1 MRSISLL
8 RTYLNVERKA
18 CVSLHCMKNHH
29 SLPIH
34 NQVLREGT
42 SPEND
47 GAATPR
53 LLELVSLRVSQIHQ
67 CQDSIDMHRELLRS
81 MGETKEQLEE
91 LETWETSTLFNGGER
106 AALTLCDKIT
116 LNPSEPLTDVLIRR
130 MRNYFTKESIVSL
143 TLTIIAVNDWSYGIP
158 KIF

>member
-1 MRSISLL
+1 MPSSSKQMRGHGWKPQHREKLS
-8 RTYLNVERKA
+8 
-18 CVSLHCMKNHH
+18 MKNHH

-42 SPEND
+42 APGND
-47 GAATPR
+47 GAVTPR

-67 CQDSIDMHRELLRS
+67 CQDSIHSHRETLRS

-91 LETWETSTLFNGGER
+91 LETWETSTHFSGGER
-106 AALTLCDKIT
+106 AALTLCEKIT
-116 LNPSEPLTDVLIRR
+116 LNPSEPLPDVLIRR
-130 MRNYFTKESIVSL
+130 MRNYFTKESIINL
-143 TLTIIAVNDWSYGIP
+143 TLTIMAVNDWSYGIP